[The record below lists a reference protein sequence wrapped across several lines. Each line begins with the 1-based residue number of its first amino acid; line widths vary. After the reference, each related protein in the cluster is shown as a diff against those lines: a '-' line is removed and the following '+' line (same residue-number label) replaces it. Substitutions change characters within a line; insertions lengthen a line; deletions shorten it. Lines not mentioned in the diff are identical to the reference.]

1 MTENRYNSSNLLYTF
16 DLESVDNIMQILASQ
31 LKARRLERGLSREAL
46 SMMSGVPVPTI
57 TKFEQQAVLS
67 LKQYVA
73 LCKALG
79 NKQQIKSVMQDPI
92 YHTMEELETIQKNK
106 QRKHGRN
113 TFDK

>member
-1 MTENRYNSSNLLYTF
+1 MAENRYDSSNLLYTF
-16 DLESVDNIMQILASQ
+16 DLESVDDIMRILASQ
-31 LKARRLERGLSREAL
+31 LRARRLERGLSREAL

-57 TKFEQQAVLS
+57 AKFEQQATLS

-79 NKQQIKSVMQDPI
+79 YKQHIKSVMLEPI
-92 YHTMEELETIQKNK
+92 YSTMEELETIQKNK

>member
-1 MTENRYNSSNLLYTF
+1 MEDNKYDSSNLLYTF
-16 DLESVDNIMQILASQ
+16 DLESVEDVMRILASQ
-31 LKARRLERGLSREAL
+31 LRTRRLERGLSREAL

-57 TKFEQQAVLS
+57 AKFEQHATLS

-79 NKQQIKSVMQDPI
+79 YKQHIKSVMQEPI
-92 YHTMEELETIQKNK
+92 FRTMEELETIQKNQK
-106 QRKHGRN
+106 RKHGRN

>member
-1 MTENRYNSSNLLYTF
+1 MEENKYDSSNLLYTF
-16 DLESVDNIMQILASQ
+16 DLESVEDIMRILASQ
-31 LKARRLERGLSREAL
+31 LRTRRLERGLSREAL

-57 TKFEQQAVLS
+57 AKFEQHATLS

-79 NKQQIKSVMQDPI
+79 YKQHIKSVMQEPI
-92 YHTMEELETIQKNK
+92 FRSMEELETIQKN
-106 QRKHGRN
+106 QTRKHGRN